1 MPVYAILI
9 QSDEGVELLSN
20 YFNTYNDALAEVKR
34 KFSDDWD
41 DSLDEYGDVNEYRN
55 NKVDVGEGHKMPRRA
70 GSEDPASNDPNLTE
84 LYIEKGIN
92 IYIRKLVEK
101 PKSVSGGYSRRR
113 QRKGNTKSIKYR
125 I

>member
-1 MPVYAILI
+1 MKVYVILA
-9 QSDEGVELLSN
+9 EGELLPN
-20 YFNTYNDALAEVKR
+20 YFTTYINALAEVKR
-34 KFSDDWD
+34 MYPEWD
-41 DSLDEYGDVNEYRN
+41 DRYDEDGEEDEYAINE
-55 NKVDVGEGHKMPRRA
+55 VDVKEGHKIDKK
-70 GSEDPASNDPNLTE
+70 SKDDNLTE

-113 QRKGNTKSIKYR
+113 QRKGNTKSRKHR

>member
-1 MPVYAILI
+1 MKVYAILA
-9 QSDEGVELLSN
+9 EGTLLPN
-20 YFNTYNDALAEVKR
+20 YFNTYKKALDEVKR
-34 KFSDDWD
+34 VYPDWD
-41 DSLDEYGDVNEYRN
+41 DRYDEDGEKEEYAINE
-55 NKVDVGEGHKMPRRA
+55 VDVKEGHKLNKNIK
-70 GSEDPASNDPNLTE
+70 DDNLTE

-113 QRKGNTKSIKYR
+113 QRKGNTKSRKYR

>member
-1 MPVYAILI
+1 MKVYAILA
-9 QSDEGVELLSN
+9 EGELHQN
-20 YFNTYNDALAEVKR
+20 FFTTYSEALDEVKR
-34 KFSDDWD
+34 MYPDWD
-41 DSLDEYGDVNEYRN
+41 DRYDEDGEKDEDAINE
-55 NKVDVGEGHKMPRRA
+55 VDVKEGHKIDKK
-70 GSEDPASNDPNLTE
+70 SKSKDYNLTE